1 MTIFEDIK
9 ADKDNLTYTEKGLNP
24 VFYTPQ
30 SAKILIIGQA
40 PGKKVQETEIMWND
54 ASGDRLREW
63 LDVDRKQFYDSGNF
77 GFISMDFYYPGKA
90 KSGDKPPRGSI
101 AKKWHPKLIASMPNL
116 QLIFLIGSYAQKYYL
131 HLARTEKITDVVK
144 NYKSYLPKYFPII
157 HPSPRN
163 NIWLNRNPWF
173 EKEVV
178 PRLQA
183 KVSDTIK
190 EK

>member
-1 MTIFEDIK
+1 
-9 ADKDNLTYTEKGLNP
+9 
-24 VFYTPQ
+24 
-30 SAKILIIGQA
+30 
-40 PGKKVQETEIMWND
+40 
-54 ASGDRLREW
+54 
-63 LDVDRKQFYDSGNF
+63 
-77 GFISMDFYYPGKA
+77 MDFYYPGKA

-116 QLIFLIGSYAQKYYL
+116 QLIVLIGSYAQKYYL